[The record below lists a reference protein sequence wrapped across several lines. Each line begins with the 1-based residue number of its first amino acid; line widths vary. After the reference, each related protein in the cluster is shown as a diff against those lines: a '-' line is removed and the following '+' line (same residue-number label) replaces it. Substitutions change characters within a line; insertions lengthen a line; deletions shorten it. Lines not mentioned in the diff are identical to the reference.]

1 MSLLEKFGAV
11 EIKADNR
18 IAEEDKAF
26 CQREQEAFDKSGPA
40 LQQIADL
47 MQSSYEEQKSI
58 LGIEDGNNS
67 FYNPYMTSE
76 HFRCDV
82 INVHRAMMERNEHFI
97 CRIVS
102 YFSRK
107 YKVELDDQKIKEHL
121 IPAAPKE
128 PSEPYYVRQHFT
140 DEELDAYRAKVDAYK
155 KGLAEFN
162 QRLRALPLRYEQV
175 VDEIFVQLGGFSFQE
190 RAMNEMLARCWKA
203 SHREDWRTNK
213 TVEEFEVKN
222 ATLKLLESGYWCR
235 CKDDSWRSY
244 EEWEPGQ
251 GLKTVLEAVAH
262 FQCGRMNEGH
272 LWFPE
277 LFKYDTRENVF
288 DIRNMEKVKGIKMF
302 KNGRV
307 DIKFSSAAFAQE
319 FVENYLRRYVEVNA
333 A

>member
-1 MSLLEKFGAV
+1 
-11 EIKADNR
+11 
-18 IAEEDKAF
+18 
-26 CQREQEAFDKSGPA
+26 
-40 LQQIADL
+40 
-47 MQSSYEEQKSI
+47 
-58 LGIEDGNNS
+58 
-67 FYNPYMTSE
+67 
-76 HFRCDV
+76 
-82 INVHRAMMERNEHFI
+82 
-97 CRIVS
+97 
-102 YFSRK
+102 
-107 YKVELDDQKIKEHL
+107 
-121 IPAAPKE
+121 
-128 PSEPYYVRQHFT
+128 
-140 DEELDAYRAKVDAYK
+140 
-155 KGLAEFN
+155 
-162 QRLRALPLRYEQV
+162 
-175 VDEIFVQLGGFSFQE
+175 
-190 RAMNEMLARCWKA
+190 MNEMLARCWKA

-251 GLKTVLEAVAH
+251 CLKTVLEAVAH

-319 FVENYLRRYVEVNA
+319 FVENYLRRYVEVDA

>member
-1 MSLLEKFGAV
+1 MSLLEKFSAV

-58 LGIEDGNNS
+58 LETEDDDSS
-67 FYNPYMTSE
+67 FYNPYMTGE
-76 HFRCDV
+76 HFHYDV
-82 INVHRAMMERNEHFI
+82 AHVYCAMMERNKRFI
-97 CRIVS
+97 SRIVS

-107 YKVELDDQKIKEHL
+107 YKVELNEHQVCEHL

-140 DEELDAYRAKVDAYK
+140 DEELDAYQAKMDAYEK
-155 KGLAEFN
+155 EQVEYNK
-162 QRLRALPLRYEQV
+162 RLRALPLRYEQV

-203 SHREDWRTNK
+203 SHREDWCTNK

-251 GLKTVLEAVAH
+251 CLKTVLEAVAH

-319 FVENYLRRYVEVNA
+319 FVENYLRRYVEVDA